1 MIDQYRY
8 VMAFPPY
15 LAHPFILLLFAAS
28 CGEMPSFDYNRVNL
42 SQEPEIEKE
51 RFVEIGRVSFFRD
64 YLYDIIV
71 PEGHFLRILKP
82 ITGGLS

>member
-1 MIDQYRY
+1 
-8 VMAFPPY
+8 
-15 LAHPFILLLFAAS
+15 
-28 CGEMPSFDYNRVNL
+28 MPSFDYNRVNL